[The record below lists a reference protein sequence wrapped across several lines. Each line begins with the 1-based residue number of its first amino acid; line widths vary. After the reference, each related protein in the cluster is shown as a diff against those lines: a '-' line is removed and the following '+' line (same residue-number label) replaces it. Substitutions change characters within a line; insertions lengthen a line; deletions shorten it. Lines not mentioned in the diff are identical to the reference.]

1 METQDTK
8 SNTPEPVRPYQDIT
22 TPDQTGRV
30 LGGVVIIIIGGLL
43 LARSVGADLPAWL
56 FSWPM
61 IPIAIGLFV
70 GAKHRFRHPGW
81 LIPVAVGAVF
91 LSINMMS
98 EDVDASQFFWPV
110 IIIAIGL
117 VMIIK
122 PRGRFR
128 GRDRE
133 TWKRWH
139 ERRHQ
144 RYNQKFGNEFT
155 EETSEG
161 IIDSV
166 TIFGGTKKVVISKD
180 FKGGDAVTIFGGA
193 EINLTQADIQGR
205 AVLELVQVFGGAK
218 LVVPSDWKIQVDE
231 MVSIFGGLDDKRNP
245 GTLNPDD
252 NKVLVLKGTSIFGG
266 IDIKSY

>member
-1 METQDTK
+1 METQETNR
-8 SNTPEPVRPYQDIT
+8 NTPDPVKHYQDLT

-30 LGGVVIIIIGGLL
+30 LGGVVIVIIGGLL
-43 LARSVGADLPAWL
+43 LARSVGADLPAWI
-56 FSWPM
+56 FTWPM
-61 IPIAIGLFV
+61 IPIFIGLFI

-91 LSINMMS
+91 LAINMFS
-98 EDVDASQFFWPV
+98 EEIDSSQFFWPV
-110 IIIAIGL
+110 IIIAVGL
-117 VMIIK
+117 LMIIRPK
-122 PRGRFR
+122 RRFR
-128 GRDRE
+128 GRDGE

-144 RYNQKFGNEFT
+144 RYQQKFGTDYVQET
-155 EETSEG
+155 EEG
-161 IIDSV
+161 VIDSV
-166 TIFGGTKKVVISKD
+166 TIFGGTKKVVLSKD
-180 FKGGDAVTIFGGA
+180 FKGGDAVTIFGGV

-218 LVVPSDWKIQVDE
+218 LVVPSNWKIQVDE

-245 GTLNPDD
+245 TTLHPDD
-252 NKVLVLKGTSIFGG
+252 DKVLILKGTSIFGG